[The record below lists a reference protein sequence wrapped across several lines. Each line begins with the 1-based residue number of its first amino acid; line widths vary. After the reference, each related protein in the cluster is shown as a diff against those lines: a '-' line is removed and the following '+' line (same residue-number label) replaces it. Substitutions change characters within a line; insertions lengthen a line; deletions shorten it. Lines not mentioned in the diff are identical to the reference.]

1 MIAQLRGTVLAV
13 GATWAVVE
21 TAGLGLRL
29 SCPPSTTAGL
39 RPGDPTTLHTSLV
52 VREDAWMLFGFAE
65 ITERDLF
72 ELALS
77 ASGVGPKL
85 ALAIASVLSP
95 ARFAAAIRTE
105 DLSTLVTVPGVGRKG
120 AQRIIIEL
128 KDKVDALDAAQLP
141 AAATAVQPDAD
152 RWREQVA
159 AGLEG
164 LGWSAR
170 DAEAA
175 CDRVTHLVEEDPGV
189 PIGVLMKAALQTL
202 ARA

>member
-1 MIAQLRGTVLAV
+1 VIAQLRGTVLAV
-13 GATWAVVE
+13 GATWAIVE
-21 TAGLGLRL
+21 TGGLGFRL

-39 RPGDPTTLHTSLV
+39 QPGRSTVLHTSLV
-52 VREDAWMLFGFAE
+52 VREDAWTLFGFTEAA
-65 ITERDLF
+65 ERDLF

-77 ASGVGPKL
+77 ASGVGPRL
-85 ALAIASVLSP
+85 ALAITSVLSP
-95 ARFAAAIRTE
+95 GRFASAVRTE

-128 KDKVDALDAAQLP
+128 KDKIAALTATEQLASTQAP
-141 AAATAVQPDAD
+141 QPEPD
-152 RWREQVA
+152 RWREQVS

-175 CDRVTHLVEEDPGV
+175 CDRVAHLVDEDPGV
-189 PIGVLMKAALQTL
+189 PIGVLMKAALQSL